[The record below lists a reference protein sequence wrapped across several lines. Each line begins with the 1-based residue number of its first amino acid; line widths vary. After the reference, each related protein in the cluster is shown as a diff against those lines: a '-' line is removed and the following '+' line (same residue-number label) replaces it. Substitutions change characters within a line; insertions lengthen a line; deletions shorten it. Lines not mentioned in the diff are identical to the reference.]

1 MARTTTVLSAL
12 LLNLLGVDVFS
23 GCFAPRAPCCDRTAP
38 IATTLIFK
46 VAVAVVLTNLRVYPR
61 GLRRLPRVC
70 FILYELICCMFLI
83 EFSEQVLWAS
93 LENLVYEKISNITG
107 KVLGN
112 DRLCRLQE
120 LEDNLNWFLNC
131 PIFHHLVMYVIT
143 VTILRSVLHVFKV
156 VNWGNPL
163 QGVSMIHVPTVTGM
177 MVFVVDRR
185 SVLDWFYADE
195 CLCTKKK
202 TTTIILDDDDD

>member
-1 MARTTTVLSAL
+1 MCCT
-12 LLNLLGVDVFS
+12 
-23 GCFAPRAPCCDRTAP
+23 GCCQQ
-38 IATTLIFK
+38 
-46 VAVAVVLTNLRVYPR
+46 
-61 GLRRLPRVC
+61 
-70 FILYELICCMFLI
+70 LICCMFLM

-93 LENLVYEKISNITG
+93 LEDLVYEKISSITG

-112 DRLCRLQE
+112 DRLCQLQE

-163 QGVSMIHVPTVTGM
+163 QGVS
-177 MVFVVDRR
+177 
-185 SVLDWFYADE
+185 
-195 CLCTKKK
+195 
-202 TTTIILDDDDD
+202 TIQ